1 MNKLRKW
8 YRKTDW
14 YQVFNFGNEAAKA
27 RTYMLG
33 ALSVESIIN
42 GLTTGI
48 FYTGFLMCYGINII
62 NISILTIIPNIT
74 SFFTLLTPFILD
86 RFPKRRTLITV
97 TRILYYAIWIL
108 GITFL
113 PMVLTD
119 ATARIIGLAVVVF
132 LSNAI
137 AHLFSGYSPWHMPY
151 ITADIRTTYFSARSL
166 VSNIV
171 TSAVALATSLVTE
184 NLSQERQIEVFTVL
198 RLLAFVLAIVDVYLM
213 QKPKEPEYLLSSR
226 PSLLNV
232 IKLPLKNK
240 KFMLTMLIC
249 FLHGFV
255 MNASYSMLNGWLL
268 EQVGTGYFYPS
279 LINAFT
285 PLFILLTSRPWSK
298 VMHKLG
304 NFRAFTIFMCIMG
317 VSVIAHSFV
326 DSTNYLWLNTAVITV
341 QHCNSMLG
349 TYATGNF
356 IYLNL
361 PKEDQTC
368 FISFHSIMGCVA
380 NLISMSIGTAV
391 AAAMGDSSW
400 VLFGHHFTSIPTLLF
415 FQGFAIIGV
424 GLFAWAIR
432 KYAEPEGRNM

>member
-1 MNKLRKW
+1 MSKLQKW
-8 YRKTDW
+8 YRRTDW
-14 YQVFNFGNEAAKA
+14 YMVFNARNEAAKA
-27 RTYMLG
+27 RTYMMG

-62 NISILTIIPNIT
+62 NISILAIIPNIT

-108 GITFL
+108 GVTFL

-171 TSAVALATSLVTE
+171 TSTVALATSLVTE
-184 NLSQERQIEVFTVL
+184 NLSQNRQIEVFTAL
-198 RLLAFVLAIVDVYLM
+198 RLVAFVLAIVDVYLM

-255 MNASYSMLNGWLL
+255 MNASHSMLNGWML
-268 EQVGTGYFYPS
+268 EQVGTGYFYPT
-279 LINAFT
+279 LINTFT
-285 PLFILLTSRPWSK
+285 PVFILLTSRPWSK

-304 NFRAFTIFMCIMG
+304 NFRAYAIFMTIMAI
-317 VSVIAHSFV
+317 SVIAHSFV
-326 DSTNYLWLNTAVITV
+326 DSTNYLWLNTAVIIV

-349 TYATGNF
+349 SYATGNF

-368 FISFHSIMGCVA
+368 FISFHSLVGCVA

-391 AAAMGDSSW
+391 AAVMGDGSW
-400 VLFGHHFTSIPTLLF
+400 VILGHQFTSIPTLLF
-415 FQGFAIIGV
+415 FQGFAIFGV
-424 GLFAWAIR
+424 GMFALAIR
-432 KYAEPEGRNM
+432 KAAEPEGRNM